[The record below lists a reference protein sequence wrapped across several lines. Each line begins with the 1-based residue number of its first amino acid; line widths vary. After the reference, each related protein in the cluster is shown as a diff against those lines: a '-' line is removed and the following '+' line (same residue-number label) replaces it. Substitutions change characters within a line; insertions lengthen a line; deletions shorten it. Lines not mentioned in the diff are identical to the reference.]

1 MLSCQKHK
9 LLTMRINTLLL
20 TFLMLLLMGCVSSK
34 NQASCSYKQIN
45 PLKTKDLHLAK
56 SVSIDSLKGVVKWEE
71 EGHEYRV
78 ETRSLTKIY
87 LNNNPPILS
96 AEQSVIYE
104 KQKWIGFANKTLAK
118 MGIQVSEVIFSIP
131 HGNVLVFRA
140 KEKDG
145 RNRLVD
151 CLISP
156 FLAANN
162 REAAYTD
169 YNLYLSENMIER
181 EVCEQRNKKTI
192 VIVDHLRDRNQ
203 LGDLKVAYFMQ
214 DKSTLD
220 YKKGRGNNFLYNISH
235 DRLFESKSIT
245 YEYIRKHFTQ
255 ISMSLQQSCRYK
267 EFIPQNAKE
276 EIPTTYLIQEN

>member
-1 MLSCQKHK
+1 
-9 LLTMRINTLLL
+9 MRINTLLL

-203 LGDLKVAYFMQ
+203 LGDLKIAYFMQ

-220 YKKGRGNNFLYNISH
+220 YKKGRRNNFLYNISH

>member
-1 MLSCQKHK
+1 
-9 LLTMRINTLLL
+9 
-20 TFLMLLLMGCVSSK
+20 MLLLMGCVSSK

-104 KQKWIGFANKTLAK
+104 KQKWIDFANKTLAK

-203 LGDLKVAYFMQ
+203 LGDLKIAYFMQ

-220 YKKGRGNNFLYNISH
+220 YKKGRRNNFLYNISH

>member
-1 MLSCQKHK
+1 
-9 LLTMRINTLLL
+9 MRTNTLLL

-104 KQKWIGFANKTLAK
+104 KQKWIDFANKTLAK

-203 LGDLKVAYFMQ
+203 HGDLKIAYFMQ

-220 YKKGRGNNFLYNISH
+220 YKKGRGNSFLYNISH

-255 ISMSLQQSCRYK
+255 ISMSLQQYCRYK
-267 EFIPQNAKE
+267 EFIPKNAKE